1 MKNKST
7 VRPVL
12 FSLLI
17 IASLS
22 AYIFVNYADLD
33 AQPVVESE
41 VAAQQEI
48 QKEEFNE
55 NDDALFL
62 LDVEMLK
69 YLLKKTVS
77 SIPVLDV

>member
-7 VRPVL
+7 VRPIL

-22 AYIFVNYADLD
+22 AYIFVNFTNLEP
-33 AQPVVESE
+33 QHVVESE
-41 VAAQQEI
+41 ATAQQEV

-55 NDDALFL
+55 EDDALFL
-62 LDVEMLK
+62 LDVELLK
-69 YLLKKTVS
+69 FVLKKTVS
-77 SIPVLDV
+77 YIPVLEV